1 MSAGKRESNPRGIA
15 VFWDDLIHVAVP
27 KSSIS
32 QRSKCFAVNRNYRT
46 INAEAQIR
54 DENSVLHY
62 YKRLIA
68 LRHEKPVIVYGDY
81 HMLLKEDPDV
91 FAYERTLDGV
101 KLTVICNF
109 ADHEV
114 ECPLLSNDAE
124 ILISNYQDRAQS
136 VLRPF
141 EAVVYETVS
150 LSSCWHLRAAGC

>member
-1 MSAGKRESNPRGIA
+1 M
-15 VFWDDLIHVAVP
+15 
-27 KSSIS
+27 
-32 QRSKCFAVNRNYRT
+32 
-46 INAEAQIR
+46 
-54 DENSVLHY
+54 HY

-68 LRHEKPVIVYGDY
+68 LRHEKPLIVYGDY

-101 KLTVICNF
+101 RLTVICNF

-141 EAVVYETVS
+141 EAVVYETV
-150 LSSCWHLRAAGC
+150 L